1 MSYSKEQFEQIM
13 WSISSAKNDLNDLIN
28 RMDARDA
35 AWAQKLLE
43 EEQQKEG
50 K

>member
-13 WSISSAKNDLNDLIN
+13 WTINSSKNDLSDLIN

-35 AWAQKLLE
+35 AWAQKQLE
-43 EEQQKEG
+43 EQEKQNG